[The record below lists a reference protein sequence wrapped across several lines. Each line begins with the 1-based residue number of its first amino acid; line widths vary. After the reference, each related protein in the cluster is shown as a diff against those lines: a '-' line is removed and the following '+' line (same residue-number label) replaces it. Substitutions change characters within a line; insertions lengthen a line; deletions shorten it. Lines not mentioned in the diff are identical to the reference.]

1 MCKLHTYYITNAKK
15 ELPYYAIDISE
26 NSLRNQMIN
35 TIMEIS
41 DELLEEDFDF
51 SYKENVIDMII
62 DMSKTY
68 HLNVISDVE
77 IESQIFNIERRESE
91 YEIPVNQA
99 RQTVVLVSEREDYDI
114 EALIAREMIDNE

>member
-15 ELPYYAIDISE
+15 ELPYYAINISE

-41 DELLEEDFDF
+41 NELLEEDFDF

-62 DMSKTY
+62 DMFKTY

-77 IESQIFNIERRESE
+77 IEFQIFNIEQKKNMVMMIKLLAKNTSM
-91 YEIPVNQA
+91 IILILLHIINQ
-99 RQTVVLVSEREDYDI
+99 QCNKI
-114 EALIAREMIDNE
+114 